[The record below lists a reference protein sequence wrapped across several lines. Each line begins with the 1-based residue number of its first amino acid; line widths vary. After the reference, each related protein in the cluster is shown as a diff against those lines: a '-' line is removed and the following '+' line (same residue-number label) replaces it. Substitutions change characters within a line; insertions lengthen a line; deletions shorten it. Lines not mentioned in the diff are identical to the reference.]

1 MDGTAENPLGVDVE
15 VMKLVFVS
23 VGDVEEV
30 VVESSAAR
38 VGAAAELLNW
48 IFDEGLSW
56 EQRVAVR

>member
-1 MDGTAENPLGVDVE
+1 MDGTAENPLGVDVA
-15 VMKLVFVS
+15 VMKLIFVS

-38 VGAAAELLNW
+38 VAAAAELLNW
-48 IFDEGLSW
+48 IFDEGFSW

>member
-1 MDGTAENPLGVDVE
+1 MENPLGVDVE
-15 VMKLVFVS
+15 EMKLVFVS

-30 VVESSAAR
+30 AVESSAAK

-48 IFDEGLSW
+48 IFDEGLSL

>member
-1 MDGTAENPLGVDVE
+1 MENPLGVDVE

-38 VGAAAELLNW
+38 VAAAAELLNW

-56 EQRVAVR
+56 EQRAAVR